1 MNQQDPKKIPFT
13 EDPTQKELTAY
24 ATFTE
29 SSYTPLFCDHFREDE
44 LVYMVEDE
52 TSNDKEVQRAN
63 KIHVV
68 EEDAEEG
75 EGLIERKDLYTICH
89 SVLGRDDQNLRGY
102 WAIEVGD
109 THVTARTP
117 LPVFQFGTLGL
128 EIHPKKKGIIRSVQ
142 RIAPFSQLWSR
153 LTLTGARLGT
163 WDVELIL
170 KTCISYK
177 EGKNIMKKVSG
188 SGMSNEKIRFRWCLR
203 GPTIDLA
210 TDAEPIHKRA
220 VNKWKSLF
228 KK

>member
-1 MNQQDPKKIPFT
+1 MQISGGAIHSPVFKMNQQDLKNVPFT

-29 SSYTPLFCDHFREDE
+29 SSYTSKFCDHFRKNES
-44 LVYMVEDE
+44 VYVVEDE
-52 TSNDKEVQRAN
+52 TSKDKEVQRAN

-75 EGLIERKDLYTICH
+75 EGPIERKDLYTVCH
-89 SVLGRDDQNLRGY
+89 SVLGKDGQNLR
-102 WAIEVGD
+102 
-109 THVTARTP
+109 
-117 LPVFQFGTLGL
+117 VFQFGTLGL
-128 EIHPKKKGIIRSVQ
+128 EIHPERKGII
-142 RIAPFSQLWSR
+142 
-153 LTLTGARLGT
+153 RLGT

-170 KTCISYK
+170 KTCINYK

-188 SGMSNEKIRFRWCLR
+188 SAISDEKIRFRWCLR
-203 GPTIDLA
+203 GPTIDRA

-228 KK
+228 NK

>member
-13 EDPTQKELTAY
+13 EDPTQKQLTAY

-29 SSYTPLFCDHFREDE
+29 SSYTSKFCDHFRKDE
-44 LVYMVEDE
+44 SVYMVEDE
-52 TSNDKEVQRAN
+52 TSKDKEVQKAN

-89 SVLGRDDQNLRGY
+89 SVLGRDGQNRRGY
-102 WAIEVGD
+102 WAVEVED
-109 THVTARTP
+109 AHMAARTP

-128 EIHPKKKGIIRSVQ
+128 EIHPEKKGII
-142 RIAPFSQLWSR
+142 
-153 LTLTGARLGT
+153 RLGT

-170 KTCISYK
+170 RTCINYK
-177 EGKNIMKKVSG
+177 EGKKVMKKVSG
-188 SGMSNEKIRFRWCLR
+188 SGISDEKIRFRWCLR
-203 GPTIDLA
+203 GPTIDCA

-220 VNKWKSLF
+220 ANKWKSLF
-228 KK
+228 KKWILERQGEDPRAGTFADDG